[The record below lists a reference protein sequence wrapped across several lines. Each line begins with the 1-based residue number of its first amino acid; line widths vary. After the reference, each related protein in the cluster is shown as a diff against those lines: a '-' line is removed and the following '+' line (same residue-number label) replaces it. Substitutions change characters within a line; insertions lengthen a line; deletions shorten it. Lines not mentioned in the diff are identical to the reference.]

1 MIKNNMIN
9 LTKNLELIIE
19 DFWQVDCLI
28 RVMKEVLT
36 NQNWETQEE
45 DIETICKILVK
56 NSDLLKFLNSVF
68 NNFCNFFST
77 F

>member
-36 NQNWETQEE
+36 NQNWEIQEE

-56 NSDLLKFLNSVF
+56 NSDLLNK
-68 NNFCNFFST
+68 
-77 F
+77 

>member
-1 MIKNNMIN
+1 MIN

-36 NQNWETQEE
+36 NQNWEIQEE

-56 NSDLLKFLNSVF
+56 NSDLLNK
-68 NNFCNFFST
+68 
-77 F
+77 

>member
-56 NSDLLKFLNSVF
+56 NSDLLNKQIKLLKLEMEK
-68 NNFCNFFST
+68 
-77 F
+77 

>member
-28 RVMKEVLT
+28 LL
-36 NQNWETQEE
+36 
-45 DIETICKILVK
+45 C
-56 NSDLLKFLNSVF
+56 NSSKLIYFVSLGSFIFIFLDNIYCNYKVNFSVAF
-68 NNFCNFFST
+68 LSPTLND
-77 F
+77 

>member
-56 NSDLLKFLNSVF
+56 NSNSLNKQINHLKLDLEKQR
-68 NNFCNFFST
+68 
-77 F
+77 

>member
-56 NSDLLKFLNSVF
+56 NSDSLNKQIKLLKLEMEK
-68 NNFCNFFST
+68 
-77 F
+77 

>member
-19 DFWQVDCLI
+19 VFWQVDCLI

-36 NQNWETQEE
+36 NQNWET
-45 DIETICKILVK
+45 
-56 NSDLLKFLNSVF
+56 
-68 NNFCNFFST
+68 
-77 F
+77 

>member
-9 LTKNLELIIE
+9 LTKNLESIIE

-56 NSDLLKFLNSVF
+56 NSDLLNKQIKLLKLEIEK
-68 NNFCNFFST
+68 
-77 F
+77 

>member
-9 LTKNLELIIE
+9 LTKNIELIIE

-56 NSDLLKFLNSVF
+56 NSDSLNKQIKLLKLEMEK
-68 NNFCNFFST
+68 
-77 F
+77 